1 MIAFLSYMTRR
12 EEVDQ
17 GKPANI
23 FLRTR
28 DSNRPSRRSH
38 CTSKLDAHF
47 LESVFPISLKL
58 ETLYTFRDKPQL
70 MRNAINTKTV
80 MRLWIT
86 TAAAVPYTDDVCQ
99 IVVDTLL
106 QMAGDKDLRP
116 HIPPPAWDWLKN
128 RPLLHPGCR
137 GLRVGTTKNV
147 VLKVQQL
154 EDVELIASYL
164 FVVWSEWNHFYPS
177 DCTAM
182 LDMIRGRLGG
192 AGAARYRE
200 DLIQRLNHV
209 LSQLDRGLEF
219 IRQHSLQYNGAYMPM
234 MKQQYE
240 QLRGVLMEADTRS

>member
-1 MIAFLSYMTRR
+1 M
-12 EEVDQ
+12 
-17 GKPANI
+17 
-23 FLRTR
+23 
-28 DSNRPSRRSH
+28 
-38 CTSKLDAHF
+38 
-47 LESVFPISLKL
+47 FPISLKR
-58 ETLYTFRDKPQL
+58 ETLYAFWDEPQL
-70 MRNAINTKTV
+70 MRDAININVV

-86 TAAAVPYTDDVCQ
+86 TAATVPYTDDVCQ

-116 HIPPPAWDWLKN
+116 HIPPSAWDWLKN

-154 EDVELIASYL
+154 ENVELITSYL
-164 FVVWSEWNHFYPS
+164 FIVWSEWNHFYSS

-182 LDMIRGRLGG
+182 LGMIRGRLGG

-209 LSQLDRGLEF
+209 LSQLDRGWEF
-219 IRQHSLQYNGAYMPM
+219 IRQHNLRYNEADIPK
-234 MKQQYE
+234 MKQRYE
-240 QLRGVLMEADTRS
+240 QLREVLMEADTRS